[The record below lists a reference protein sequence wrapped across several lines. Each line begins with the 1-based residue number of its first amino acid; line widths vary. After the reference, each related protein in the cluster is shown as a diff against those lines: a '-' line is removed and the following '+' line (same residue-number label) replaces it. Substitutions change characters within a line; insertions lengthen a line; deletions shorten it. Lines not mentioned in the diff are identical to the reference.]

1 MNQKFKKDALV
12 QVNLSGS
19 SKLGQIIDVV
29 GDDAMV
35 RMRGGVSIIDIEN
48 LNEIKIASRA
58 QKRRLEGQL
67 KR

>member
-19 SKLGQIIDVV
+19 SKLGQIIDVA